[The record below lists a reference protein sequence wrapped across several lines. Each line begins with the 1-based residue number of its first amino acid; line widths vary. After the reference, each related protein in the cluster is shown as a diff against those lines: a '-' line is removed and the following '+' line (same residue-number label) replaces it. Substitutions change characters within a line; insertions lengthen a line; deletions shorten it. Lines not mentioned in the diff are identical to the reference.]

1 MRVAINGCG
10 IAGPTLAWWLRKYGH
25 EPVLFER
32 AEGFRDGG
40 YIIDFWG
47 SGYRVAGKMG
57 LIPRL
62 REDGYIIER
71 LESHTLRGMRT
82 AAIDASV
89 FVEIAGGDYL
99 SIARSDLAAA
109 ILDACHGIE
118 TRFGTTVTGYE
129 ESGEGVSVALSD
141 GSHEEFDLLVGA
153 DGLHSAV
160 RSMAFGPQ
168 EQFERPLGLHVAA
181 ATLKGYRPRD
191 ELAYVQFTRPNRQ
204 ISRAS
209 LKDDTT
215 MVLFVFAD
223 SLIER
228 EPQNDDDARTTLRR
242 IFGGTGW
249 ECDAILAALEDS
261 GPLYFDKLGQIY
273 MPHWA
278 KGRVALLGDAA
289 ACLTLLAGEGTGLA
303 MTEAYVLAGELHNAN
318 GDHARAFAAYEQ
330 RLQAYL
336 AKKQASAL
344 RLKGFFAPK
353 SWWGVGLREA
363 ATLLAAVPFL
373 SRPILGA
380 GMTDDF
386 TLPDY

>member
-10 IAGPTLAWWLRKYGH
+10 VAGPTLAWWLRNYGH

-40 YIIDFWG
+40 YIIDFWA

-71 LESHTLRGMRT
+71 LESHTLRGMKT

-118 TRFGTTVTGYE
+118 TRFGTNVTGYA
-129 ESGEGVSVALSD
+129 ESGEAVSVELSD

-160 RSMAFGPQ
+160 RAMTFGPQ

-223 SLIER
+223 SLIEA
-228 EPQNDDDARTTLRR
+228 EPESADETRAVLRQ

-249 ECDAILAALEDS
+249 ESDAILAALEDA
-261 GPLYFDKLGQIY
+261 GPLYFDKLAQIS
-273 MPHWA
+273 MPCWS
-278 KGRVALLGDAA
+278 KGRVALIGDAA
-289 ACLTLLAGEGTGLA
+289 ACPTLLAGEGTGLA
-303 MTEAYVLAGELHNAN
+303 MTEAYVLAGELHSAD
-318 GDHARAFAAYEQ
+318 GDYARAFAAYEQ

-353 SWWGVGLREA
+353 NWWGVGLREA
-363 ATLLAAVPFL
+363 ATLLAAIPFL
-373 SRPILGA
+373 SKPILGA